1 MTPLRVAA
9 AVIRHGDAF
18 LLVEQQGPDDDGTSW
33 ALPGGRVLPDEP
45 IIAALY
51 REVRE
56 ETGLRVTAVGQL
68 AWAVEVRSNQQPD
81 IHALVYEAEVG
92 EGIPQPED
100 PDGFIVSARFVDR
113 LEAARLIEA
122 TVPWRS
128 MSEPLLAYL
137 RGTAGPGANWFY
149 RTGDGGVELLEL
161 ALAPGFER
169 PKLL

>member
-1 MTPLRVAA
+1 MTPLRIAA
-9 AVIRHGDAF
+9 AVIRRGDSI
-18 LLVEQQGPDDDGTSW
+18 LLVEQQGPDDSAPSW
-33 ALPGGRVLPDEP
+33 ALPGGRVMPEEP

-56 ETGLRVTAVGQL
+56 ETGLRVISAGQL
-68 AWAVEVRSNQQPD
+68 AWAVEVRSHEQPD
-81 IHALVYEAEVG
+81 VHALVYEAEVG
-92 EGIPQPED
+92 EGAPKPED
-100 PDGFIVSARFVDR
+100 PDDFIISARFVDR
-113 LEAARLIEA
+113 QEAARLVEA

-149 RTGDGGVELLEL
+149 RTGDGGIELLEL

-169 PKLL
+169 PTLL